1 MVLERILTLTFI
13 VNLLAAAIR
22 SAAPILLSA
31 LGEIYTEKSGVCN
44 IGVEGQILCGALT
57 GFLAAYFTGSNV
69 FGFFIGMLGGMLMSL
84 LFAFLTVTLNA
95 DQIVVGVTV
104 NIFAA
109 GLTSFVYRVIFGVT
123 IFPPSVKPM
132 KEIFISGLSDIPV
145 IGPVLFQQKPY
156 VYLVFLFVPF
166 LSYLLFRTTVGLKI
180 RSVGENPLAAETVGI
195 RVRLIRYCCILFGG
209 ACSGLTG
216 AILSVA
222 QLTRFM
228 DNMAGG
234 RGFIALTIVIFG
246 QHNPTKAAIAALIFG
261 FTDSLQTSL
270 QAVGLKF
277 PEQFLRMTPYLVTIL
292 AMVMVS
298 KSVSGP
304 AALSK
309 PYYKE

>member
-1 MVLERILTLTFI
+1 MVLDRILTLTFI
-13 VNLLAAAIR
+13 VNLLAATIR

-57 GFLAAYFTGSNV
+57 GFLAAYFTGSNL
-69 FGFFIGMLGGMLMSL
+69 FGFVMGMAGGLLMSL

-109 GLTSFVYRVIFGVT
+109 GLTSFIYRVIFGVT
-123 IFPPSVKPM
+123 IFPPATKPM
-132 KEIFISGLSDIPV
+132 KEIFIKGLSDIPI
-145 IGPVLFQQKPY
+145 IGQVFFQQKPY
-156 VYLVFLFVPF
+156 VYFVFLLVPF
-166 LSYLLFRTTVGLKI
+166 LSYLLFKTTVGLKI

-195 RVRLIRYCCILFGG
+195 PVRLIRYCCILFGG
-209 ACSGLTG
+209 ACAGLTG
-216 AILSVA
+216 AFLSIA

-234 RGFIALTIVIFG
+234 RGFIALAIVIFG
-246 QHNPTKAAIAALIFG
+246 QYNPTKAAAAALIFG
-261 FTDSLQTSL
+261 FADSLQTCL

-277 PEQFLRMTPYLVTIL
+277 PEQFLRMAPYLVTIL
-292 AMVMVS
+292 AMVLVS

-304 AALSK
+304 ASLSK

>member
-1 MVLERILTLTFI
+1 MVLDRILTLTFI
-13 VNLLAAAIR
+13 VNLLAATIR

-57 GFLAAYFTGSNV
+57 GFLAAYFTGSNL
-69 FGFFIGMLGGMLMSL
+69 FGFVMGMAGGLLMSL

-109 GLTSFVYRVIFGVT
+109 GLTSFIYRVIFGVT
-123 IFPPSVKPM
+123 IFPPATKPM
-132 KEIFISGLSDIPV
+132 KEIFIKGLSDIPI
-145 IGPVLFQQKPY
+145 IGQVFFQQKPY
-156 VYLVFLFVPF
+156 VYFVFLLVPF
-166 LSYLLFRTTVGLKI
+166 LSYLLFKTT
-180 RSVGENPLAAETVGI
+180 
-195 RVRLIRYCCILFGG
+195 VRLIRYCCILFGG
-209 ACSGLTG
+209 ACAGLTG
-216 AILSVA
+216 AFLSIA

-234 RGFIALTIVIFG
+234 RGFIALAIVIFG
-246 QHNPTKAAIAALIFG
+246 QYNPTKAAAAALIFG
-261 FTDSLQTSL
+261 FADSLQTCL

-277 PEQFLRMTPYLVTIL
+277 PEQFLRMAPYLVTIL
-292 AMVMVS
+292 AMVLVS

-304 AALSK
+304 ASLSK